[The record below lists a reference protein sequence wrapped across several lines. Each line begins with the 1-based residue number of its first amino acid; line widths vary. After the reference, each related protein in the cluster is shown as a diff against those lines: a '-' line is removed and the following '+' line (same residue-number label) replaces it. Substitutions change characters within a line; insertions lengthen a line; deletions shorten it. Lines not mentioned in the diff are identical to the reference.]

1 MKNKFSGFNWISEG
15 IAAVNDAMR
24 IGSNKV
30 DILSENILMTV
41 VRYTKAVLGGIYIH
55 TTEEDGDYLTLNAAI
70 ALGKKKAV
78 KIKTILFI
86 PFFYVT
92 INTARGSGRP
102 ERKGLL
108 PGIIMKKR

>member
-1 MKNKFSGFNWISEG
+1 M
-15 IAAVNDAMR
+15 
-24 IGSNKV
+24 
-30 DILSENILMTV
+30 
-41 VRYTKAVLGGIYIH
+41 
-55 TTEEDGDYLTLNAAI
+55 YL
-70 ALGKKKAV
+70 KKAV

>member
-1 MKNKFSGFNWISEG
+1 M
-15 IAAVNDAMR
+15 
-24 IGSNKV
+24 
-30 DILSENILMTV
+30 
-41 VRYTKAVLGGIYIH
+41 
-55 TTEEDGDYLTLNAAI
+55 YL
-70 ALGKKKAV
+70 KKAV

-108 PGIIMKKR
+108 PGIFMKKR